1 MKLRLV
7 IGCLLFLFMMVASC
21 SSDRGIYHQ
30 VSDIDGQKLGILHET
45 PAQNGLD
52 SLFTSSTIK
61 VYDKLVNLFMDIEAG
76 KCKAALLDEETAV
89 RVISRNVDYGCL
101 DILEVGEESKVYVI
115 VPKHTI
121 AQDVWASSSSESWW
135 KRLGMRVY
143 RNLIDKDAW
152 RLIQGGLYTTVII
165 FFFGAILAIALAA
178 LLTYMHINH
187 RWMWLYKPLH
197 WFVFTIHDVPSV
209 VLMMFFYYVIFAGGM
224 NGILVSIIALSVYTS
239 GSLMKLFKV
248 HILQVGKGQ
257 IEAGL
262 ALGLTKGQCYRHI
275 VLPQAVKSMLP
286 LFIAELKVQLRAT
299 SYAGYIAQEDLIKSV
314 YSVREHYTDT
324 FLPLLLVSI
333 MYLILSWLIAK
344 FINLVY
350 AKTFKYD

>member
-7 IGCLLFLFMMVASC
+7 IGCLLFLFMMMASC

-101 DILEVGEESKVYVI
+101 DILEVGDKSKVYVI
-115 VPKHTI
+115 VPKQTI
-121 AQDVWASSSSESWW
+121 AQDVWEDSTSEKWW
-135 KRLGMRVY
+135 KRWGTRVY

-209 VLMMFFYYVIFAGGM
+209 VLMMFF
-224 NGILVSIIALSVYTS
+224 
-239 GSLMKLFKV
+239 
-248 HILQVGKGQ
+248 
-257 IEAGL
+257 
-262 ALGLTKGQCYRHI
+262 
-275 VLPQAVKSMLP
+275 
-286 LFIAELKVQLRAT
+286 
-299 SYAGYIAQEDLIKSV
+299 
-314 YSVREHYTDT
+314 
-324 FLPLLLVSI
+324 
-333 MYLILSWLIAK
+333 
-344 FINLVY
+344 
-350 AKTFKYD
+350 